1 MLIVSN
7 KIFQLQNIT
16 HNTDI
21 FESKIDYFITASNCD
36 KRGAEIA
43 NRFENKKVGNFIVF
57 DYKKFRPLPSH
68 ESFEIYEQTKKLTN
82 THVVLCDDYDL
93 DVFFL
98 NSIGFKEDDVVAID
112 ITNFCIP
119 DLFRIM
125 YLLKEIKMLK
135 QALVFYTEPK
145 HYLYDNGF
153 LWSTYKYMLGE
164 REYTLIEEYYTSSN
178 PDKTLLVCL
187 LGFDKLVSKYVYEN
201 ANVKDT
207 IVINGFPPYIPKLK
221 DISLYSNYELVSMLS
236 KNNIFRAQAND
247 PFSVY
252 NTLVDIQKEYPNYI
266 LNICSL
272 GTKPMALGACIFAL
286 DNPGKV
292 KVSYPVPKEYKINTT
307 KENAEMW
314 YYKIDFERK

>member
-1 MLIVSN
+1 M
-7 KIFQLQNIT
+7 
-16 HNTDI
+16 
-21 FESKIDYFITASNCD
+21 
-36 KRGAEIA
+36 
-43 NRFENKKVGNFIVF
+43 
-57 DYKKFRPLPSH
+57 
-68 ESFEIYEQTKKLTN
+68 TN
-82 THVVLCDDYDL
+82 AHVVLCNDYDS
-93 DVFFL
+93 DVLFL
-98 NSIGFKEDDVVAID
+98 NSLEFKEDDVVAID

-125 YLLKEIKMLK
+125 YVLKEIKMLK
-135 QALVFYTEPK
+135 QVLVFYTEPK

-272 GTKPMALGACIFAL
+272 GTKPMTLGACIFAL

-292 KVSYPVPKEYKINTT
+292 KVSYPVPKKYKISTT

-314 YYKIDFERK
+314 YYKIDFERR